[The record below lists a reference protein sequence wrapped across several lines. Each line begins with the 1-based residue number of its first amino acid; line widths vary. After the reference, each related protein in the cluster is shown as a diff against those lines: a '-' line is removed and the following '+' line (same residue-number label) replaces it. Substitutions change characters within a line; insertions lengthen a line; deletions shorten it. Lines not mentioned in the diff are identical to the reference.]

1 MWSSTILTS
10 INRDIIVPITNLIV
24 GEELDVIEEKI
35 FIMLLRRKG
44 ELVSISP
51 KKPNSSLDYNIEEFE
66 MRGVKHECMTLSARL
81 LIFRV

>member
-35 FIMLLRRKG
+35 FILLLRRKG
-44 ELVSISP
+44 ELVSIS
-51 KKPNSSLDYNIEEFE
+51 E
-66 MRGVKHECMTLSARL
+66 RG
-81 LIFRV
+81 